1 MEGGGLE
8 VLSSG
13 SDTAIKIMI
22 LSSLWLPPW
31 GLYMTGPLFSQI
43 QIGEGLMEAPLL
55 PANYWP
61 DVDSWEGQM
70 LM

>member
-43 QIGEGLMEAPLL
+43 QIGEGADGGPTAPC
-55 PANYWP
+55 
-61 DVDSWEGQM
+61 
-70 LM
+70 